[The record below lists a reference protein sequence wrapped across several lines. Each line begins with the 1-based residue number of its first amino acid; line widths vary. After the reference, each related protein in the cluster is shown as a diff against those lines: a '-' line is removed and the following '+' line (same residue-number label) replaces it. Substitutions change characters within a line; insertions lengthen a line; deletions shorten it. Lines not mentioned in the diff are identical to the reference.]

1 MTSFA
6 EAVTSCD
13 QVVNSA
19 KNLRLPLEG
28 TRVRGIDAPTDI
40 LRGGAMPTHS
50 QAALERAPTK
60 RGPTMSRRSRITSV
74 IAALAAVPLV
84 ASLAAC
90 ASTGAADDG
99 GETVK
104 IGVVGKSDPQWAPFV
119 EAAAEEGITV
129 ELVDFGD
136 YNQPNPAL
144 TEGELDLNQFQ
155 HIVYLADYNV
165 NADADLTPIG
175 STQIYPLG
183 LYSTKYDDVKSIPAG
198 ETVAVPDDPSNLAR
212 ALLVLQSAGLI
223 ELKDGGSIFST
234 IADIDEA
241 KSKVKVTPLEAAI
254 TATSLPDVA
263 AAIINND
270 FVEDAGL
277 TFADAIA
284 QDDPAD
290 PNALPYVN
298 IFAARAEDK
307 DNKTYAKLVE
317 IFQTNA
323 KVQAG
328 LDAASGGTGVSLQVP
343 VAELEKS
350 LADVEADTAAQQG

>member
-1 MTSFA
+1 
-6 EAVTSCD
+6 
-13 QVVNSA
+13 
-19 KNLRLPLEG
+19 
-28 TRVRGIDAPTDI
+28 
-40 LRGGAMPTHS
+40 
-50 QAALERAPTK
+50 
-60 RGPTMSRRSRITSV
+60 MSRRRSTS
-74 IAALAAVPLV
+74 ILAAFAAVPLV
-84 ASLAAC
+84 VALAGCAGGSASGD
-90 ASTGAADDG
+90 SGSGGDDDVV
-99 GETVK
+99 T

-155 HIVYLADYNV
+155 HIVYLAGYNV
-165 NADADLTPIG
+165 DADEDLTPIG

-183 LYSTKYDDVKSIPAG
+183 LYSTKYDSVKDIPEG
-198 ETVAVPDDPSNLAR
+198 ETVAIPDDPSNLAR

-223 ELKDGGSIFST
+223 ELTDGGSIFST
-234 IADIDEA
+234 LADIDEA
-241 KSKVKVTPLEAAI
+241 KSKVQVKTLEAAL

-270 FVEDAGL
+270 FVENAGL
-277 TFADAIA
+277 SFDDAIA
-284 QDDPAD
+284 QDDPED

-307 DNKTYAKLVE
+307 DNETYLKLVE

-323 KVQAG
+323 DVQAG
-328 LDAASGGTGVSLQVP
+328 LDEASGGTGVSLVVP
-343 VAELEKS
+343 VADLEQS
-350 LADVEADTAAQQG
+350 LADVEEDTAAQG